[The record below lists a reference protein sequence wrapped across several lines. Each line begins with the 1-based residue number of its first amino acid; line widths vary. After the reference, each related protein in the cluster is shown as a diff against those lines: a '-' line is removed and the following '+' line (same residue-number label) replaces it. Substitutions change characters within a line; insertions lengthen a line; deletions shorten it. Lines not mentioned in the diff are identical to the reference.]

1 MADSPTSVWLHDDVM
16 TSTYAPG
23 PTEASD
29 PYPTPRAPSR
39 RRSSWLQLAVGGLA
53 LVAPAVIVVAVL
65 ARLTGQITTGEMVEL
80 ALGAGENPGTFT
92 FAAMFLASPIQWL
105 TGRSQ
110 VRIRKFL
117 GIVFY
122 GLAVNNFVMF
132 IIERGQETVPQEQD
146 GLLAE
151 IARSP
156 FLLAGS
162 VALLLATPLFLTS
175 TRWSQRTLGMRR
187 WRLLHRLTYVVAI
200 ALVLHVLLIPDIGP
214 DTALLAM
221 GFTARIPAVRR
232 RLAARGQR
240 RRGRQQRERLSPAM
254 AGAV

>member
-1 MADSPTSVWLHDDVM
+1 M
-16 TSTYAPG
+16 TSTNRPETIPAA
-23 PTEASD
+23 TSSSS
-29 PYPTPRAPSR
+29 RALLR

-53 LVAPAVIVVAVL
+53 LVAPAVIAVAAL
-65 ARLTGQITTGEMVEL
+65 ARLTGQITTDEMVEL

-117 GIVFY
+117 AVVFY
-122 GLAVNNFVMF
+122 GLAVNNVVMF
-132 IIERGQETVPQEQD
+132 IIERGQEADLQEQG
-146 GLLAE
+146 GLLSE

-175 TRWSQRTLGMRR
+175 SRWSQRTLGMRK
-187 WRLLHRLTYVVAI
+187 WRLLHRLTYVVAV
-200 ALVLHVLLIPDIGP
+200 ALALHVLLIPDIGP
-214 DTALLAM
+214 DTILLAM
-221 GFTARIPAVRR
+221 GFIARIPAVRV
-232 RLAARGQR
+232 RLVARGKKRKETSEHEPEQ
-240 RRGRQQRERLSPAM
+240 LSPAM
-254 AGAV
+254 AGVV